1 MLTYLQDKFILEYI
15 MPLPKLVFLLLI
27 CQLVTIDALSQQ
39 SQSRNYYV
47 SENGNDSNDGSKEHP
62 LKTIDK
68 LNTIPLHGA
77 DTIYFN
83 AAQTFTGQLVIDSSK
98 AGLPGKPL
106 VITSYG
112 NTNAII
118 DAGNTTALTVT
129 NSSFI
134 KVYNLNFTGAGRKE
148 GNTKDGV
155 AVLYSHDITLD
166 DINIQGFQKAG
177 LFIYSSLDIK
187 VTKVYAYNNGFAGI
201 FINGDY
207 QKRNSNRIYLGEC
220 KAENNPGDPTNLTN
234 HSGNGIIAGNCKNL
248 LIEYCTATNN
258 GWDMP
263 RIGNGPVGI
272 WCYEADS
279 VIIQHC
285 ISYRNKTSKGSD
297 DGGGFDL
304 DGGVTNSVIQY
315 CLSYENDGSGYGIF
329 QYDGASNW
337 HDNTIRYC
345 ISENDGA
352 VSTARAG
359 VLIWNSS
366 RDTSQF
372 KRCYFYNNVVYN
384 NKTAALCYA
393 DESEQAGFYFLNNIF
408 VAKDSILTGKEH
420 SGVFLANDW
429 WSLNNRFNIAGIKD
443 FTNWIQQY
451 KKEQYNG
458 SVAGLNIKPK
468 FKRPGKT
475 SLTNALKLNQF
486 NRYKIPGRSRL
497 RVNGINLMK
506 IFGIANGG
514 KDFNQNVAPERGI
527 GACF

>member
-1 MLTYLQDKFILEYI
+1 
-15 MPLPKLVFLLLI
+15 MPTARLLLLLLA
-27 CQLVTIDALSQQ
+27 CQLLFSPDVFSR
-39 SQSRNYYV
+39 SYQSRGYYLD
-47 SENGNDSNDGSKEHP
+47 NTGNDFNDGSKEHP
-62 LKTIDK
+62 LKTIDR
-68 LNTIPLHGA
+68 LNAVSLHGG
-77 DTIYFN
+77 DTVYFKSGEIF
-83 AAQTFTGQLVIDSSK
+83 AGQVLIDSSK
-98 AGLPGKPL
+98 AGQQNTPL

-112 NTNAII
+112 DNNATI
-118 DAGNTTALTVT
+118 DGGNTTALTIT

-134 KVYNLNFTGAGRKE
+134 KVYKLNFNGAGRKE

-166 DINIQGFQKAG
+166 DISIQGFQKAG
-177 LFIYSSLDIK
+177 LLVYSSVD
-187 VTKVYAYNNGFAGI
+187 VRATKVYAHNNGFAGI

-207 QKRNSNRIYLGEC
+207 QKRNSNRIYLGDC

-279 VIIQHC
+279 VVIQHC

-337 HDNTIRYC
+337 HDNTIRFC

-352 VSTARAG
+352 VSTAHAG

-366 RDTSQF
+366 HDTAQF

-384 NKTAALCYA
+384 NKTAAICYA

-443 FTNWIQQY
+443 FTSWLQQY

-468 FKRPGKT
+468 LKRPGKT
-475 SLTNALKLNQF
+475 SLANALKLNQF
-486 NRYKIPGRSRL
+486 KRYRIPRRSRL
-497 RVNGINLMK
+497 RSSGINLLQV
-506 IFGIANGG
+506 FGIANGG
-514 KDFNQNVAPERGI
+514 KAFNQNAAPEKGI
-527 GACF
+527 GTCF